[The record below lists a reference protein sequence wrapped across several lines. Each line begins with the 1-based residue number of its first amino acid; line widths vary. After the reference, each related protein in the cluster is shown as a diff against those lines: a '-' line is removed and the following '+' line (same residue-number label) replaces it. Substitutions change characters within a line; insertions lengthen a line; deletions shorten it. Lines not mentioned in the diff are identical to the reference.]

1 MALAAV
7 VAAAMLSC
15 HAAGEQVLLTNERST
30 APAFAA
36 GHGRSLSGC
45 SPLEG
50 GARRTCKRTRQ
61 PHHRMSPSMQTD
73 QARAWKSFEEW
84 AEKAGI
90 QNPTIKMSEFAS
102 GLRGMKAI
110 SPVSSGDILVTVP
123 STSVLRVV
131 KGQSR
136 LPSRLKG
143 YVSEGTWQGL
153 EWWAQLAVLLL
164 WEKGHARS
172 PSTEPSSFVRWIEV
186 LPKSLSTPF
195 HWNEESV
202 KELQYQPLIDKIEK
216 QKREW
221 RSIFDKISCDNPQFQ
236 EADFYNAC
244 EMARS
249 RAFSGPYVG
258 KLPKD
263 QMFLTGLL
271 VALSTQLHLLETSQA
286 ALGAVLVVGGILAN
300 TFLLPNFL
308 GLTHYVIAPMIDMIN
323 HDGQSK
329 SIVTYQALQAAF
341 EVQSSSNFN
350 VGDQVFIS
358 YGDRS
363 NDQLLQYYGF
373 VEMDNVHDLY
383 EIADLDGKLRK
394 KGGKGGSEVGS
405 KDAYVSPKGLD
416 EESMN
421 RAKSLFPDEASARQA
436 VKEIL
441 QDELNSFPTTL
452 EEDEVAL
459 RSRSALQSSFPLA
472 LSFRVSKKR
481 LLHQVLQQL

>member
-1 MALAAV
+1 
-7 VAAAMLSC
+7 
-15 HAAGEQVLLTNERST
+15 
-30 APAFAA
+30 
-36 GHGRSLSGC
+36 
-45 SPLEG
+45 
-50 GARRTCKRTRQ
+50 
-61 PHHRMSPSMQTD
+61 MSPSMQTD

-102 GLRGMKAI
+102 GMKAI

-153 EWWAQLAVLLL
+153 EW
-164 WEKGHARS
+164 
-172 PSTEPSSFVRWIEV
+172 FVRWIEV